1 MIITFLQSNMGYELG
16 CSHSQGRTF
25 IPVFI
30 DVKSKGCDNFGGF
43 PILALSLRHRR
54 EGRTFASAL
63 HLVTLTSQHD
73 LLVGS
78 L

>member
-1 MIITFLQSNMGYELG
+1 MRTTFLQSNTGYDLG
-16 CSHSQGRTF
+16 CSHSQGRTC

-30 DVKSKGCDNFGGF
+30 DAKSEGCDGFGGF
-43 PILALSLRHRR
+43 HILALSLLHRR

-63 HLVTLTSQHD
+63 HLVTLTSQHNF
-73 LLVGS
+73 LVGS